1 MEFRPR
7 RATSPGS
14 RRIARGGS
22 SSTGTLTFPSAFD
35 QYHGPSRSST
45 GFTSGPWT
53 SVERMGVPRVG
64 PRYRQESPPRQS
76 SRDDYVI
83 RPRRPTLDVPDAA
96 PRRPLTYIPPS
107 SPSRQ
112 RPIITSVEKPPSPM
126 ALVTRPRREE
136 DHFIQPASSSSRREH
151 RRNYT
156 HGSIDT
162 TRMVAADREAR
173 DRWEH
178 GVYRRPDSIRGVPG
192 SVRGVYNTD
201 PPYYRPHDLSE
212 RDPGYEY
219 TDRIGQV
226 YGDIEPRPRTRRDS
240 NAGRRE
246 RPISMAGL
254 DDYLPRSN
262 SSGRD
267 LGPPIAMDNRGFNTG
282 ERTNLGRSGS
292 LKHSHRRTDNELP
305 RDYTREDYSTS
316 RARPSSGG
324 TVVHQDYPE
333 DYPAHHREVKDPT
346 EVRSRKPSASPIPEQ
361 RKEKDRNEHPDEQY
375 GRTKDDR
382 STRYHDRGHRR
393 VHEREDRDHR
403 VREDDRARG
412 QEISANR
419 LIASAAAAA
428 AGAGI
433 GAEGSRR
440 RHHPHD
446 HKKEESDP
454 IEERVRSDD
463 HGHHTKGE
471 ESRIDSRSSS
481 TEDSDEEKQER
492 RGVHRRHR
500 ETREGKEVEN
510 HHKDSGP
517 AAPLAEDTV
526 HQESSRE
533 QATLNEV
540 PSVEEPSRSSRHHH
554 HHHHH
559 HSRTSEKDSYSED
572 SASSEAPEKK
582 PRQVRVVTPS
592 EDPREPEPPIK
603 GILRQP
609 REKFPEDPAPVREGV
624 APLKDA
630 GKKGIPPNARWTK
643 IDRKLVNPEA
653 LVAGNERFEER
664 PDYVIVLRVL
674 TKEDI
679 EAYALKTQ
687 EIRAKRG
694 IPPNVHESH

>member
-1 MEFRPR
+1 MMEFRPR

-35 QYHGPSRSST
+35 QYQGPSRSST
-45 GFTSGPWT
+45 GFPSGPRT
-53 SVERMGVPRVG
+53 SAERMGGSRVV

-76 SRDDYVI
+76 SQTDYVI
-83 RPRRPTLDVPDAA
+83 RPRRLTLDVPDAA
-96 PRRPLTYIPPS
+96 PRRPLSYIPPS
-107 SPSRQ
+107 SPSRP
-112 RPIITSVEKPPSPM
+112 RPIITSAVEKPPGPL
-126 ALVTRPRREE
+126 ALANRPHRDE
-136 DHFIQPASSSSRREH
+136 DYYIQPASSSSRREH
-151 RRNYT
+151 HRNYT

-162 TRMVAADREAR
+162 TRMGAAEREAR

-178 GVYRRPDSIRGVPG
+178 GVYQRPSSIRGVPG

-201 PPYYRPHDLSE
+201 PPYYRSHDLGE
-212 RDPGYEY
+212 REPGYEY
-219 TDRIGQV
+219 TDRREQV
-226 YGDIEPRPRTRRDS
+226 YRDTEPRPRTRRDS

-254 DDYLPRSN
+254 EDYLPRTN
-262 SSGRD
+262 PSGRE

-292 LKHSHRRTDNELP
+292 LKQSHRRPDNELP
-305 RDYTREDYSTS
+305 RDYIREDYNPS
-316 RARPSSGG
+316 RARTSSGVP
-324 TVVHQDYPE
+324 VVHQDYPK
-333 DYPAHHREVKDPT
+333 DYPAHRREVRDTT
-346 EVRSRKPSASPIPEQ
+346 EVRSRKPGAPSIPEQ
-361 RKEKDRNEHPDEQY
+361 RKEKERNENLDEQY
-375 GRTKDDR
+375 GRSTDDR

-393 VHEREDRDHR
+393 GHEREDRDHR
-403 VREDDRARG
+403 MREDDRARG

-419 LIASAAAAA
+419 LVSNAAAAA

-433 GAEGSRR
+433 AAEGSRR
-440 RHHPHD
+440 RHHRHD
-446 HKKEESDP
+446 HNKEESDP
-454 IEERVRSDD
+454 IEERVRNDD
-463 HGHHTKGE
+463 HGHQTKGE
-471 ESRIDSRSSS
+471 DPRMDSSSS
-481 TEDSDEEKQER
+481 TEDSDEEKHER

-510 HHKDSGP
+510 HPKDSGP
-517 AAPLAEDTV
+517 VAPLVAETV
-526 HQESSRE
+526 HEESSRE
-533 QATLNEV
+533 QPTRNEV
-540 PSVEEPSRSSRHHH
+540 PRIDEPSRSSRR
-554 HHHHH
+554 HHHH
-559 HSRTSEKDSYSED
+559 HSHTPEKDSYSED

-603 GILRQP
+603 SILRQP

-653 LVAGNERFEER
+653 LLAGNERFEER

-694 IPPNVHESH
+694 VPPNIHESH